1 MLECQLTTCPP
12 GYTSASL
19 CHPTSN
25 PHGKNTQQSFHMS
38 LLCSGVHI
46 DRCQCWEAHHSQC
59 IYMLGP
65 CLTTL
70 LQDHMRE
77 PTDVDC
83 VFE

>member
-1 MLECQLTTCPP
+1 MLGCQLTTCPP
-12 GYTSASL
+12 EYTFASL

-25 PHGKNTQQSFHMS
+25 PHDKSTQQSFHML

-46 DRCQCWEAHHSQC
+46 DHCQCLEAHHSQC

-77 PTDVDC
+77 PTNVDSL
-83 VFE
+83 FE